1 MFSTDVCQYLYDV
14 SREYPDT
21 FAVIHGDDKITYKDF
36 LSRVYFFRDLFIS
49 KNSLKVAICLRSSI
63 DAFASM
69 YGALFAGI
77 EYTPL
82 NISSPL
88 DRLRLIFDRYKPD
101 LIIYDSM
108 SESELDLSLFHSPLF
123 DINDINSSYD
133 SSFFINE
140 IKSSS
145 VYTIF
150 TSGST
155 GQPKGVIVSRSGLNS
170 YIS

>member
-88 DRLRLIFDRYKPD
+88 DRLRLIVDRYKPD

-108 SESELDLSLFHSPLF
+108 SESELHLS
-123 DINDINSSYD
+123 I
-133 SSFFINE
+133 
-140 IKSSS
+140 
-145 VYTIF
+145 
-150 TSGST
+150 
-155 GQPKGVIVSRSGLNS
+155 
-170 YIS
+170 